1 MKTIDIRDES
11 DQQSQFSTI
20 NQRQNMTPSN
30 KNRTQS
36 KTLNIN
42 SSEKKDNLIQ
52 AKQKIFDKIDELEK
66 LINQKSIS

>member
-1 MKTIDIRDES
+1 
-11 DQQSQFSTI
+11 
-20 NQRQNMTPSN
+20 MTPSN